1 MSIWLTGAPFSTTG
15 HLSTLVPSAVPV
27 PNASC
32 SEVPACFAAGPGQ
45 VMTHS
50 HFPEKGNIASI
61 YIYSSNIA
69 SGDLIIYGASV
80 YLESLQR
87 KMAKEQEL

>member
-15 HLSTLVPSAVPV
+15 HLFTLVPSAVPV